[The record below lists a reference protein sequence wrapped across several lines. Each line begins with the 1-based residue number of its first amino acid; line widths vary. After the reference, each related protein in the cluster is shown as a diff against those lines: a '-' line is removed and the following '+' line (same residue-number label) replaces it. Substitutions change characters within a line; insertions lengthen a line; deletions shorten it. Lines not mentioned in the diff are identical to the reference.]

1 MRWLLGNLK
10 SLSALPFSDSKK
22 VLPLKIMEKRNS
34 HTLHVY
40 CWKNIEPFIKYVC
53 PPHCKDHTPNTQNN
67 QKNPPQIP
75 KKQIKKK
82 ELESEQAS

>member
-1 MRWLLGNLK
+1 
-10 SLSALPFSDSKK
+10 
-22 VLPLKIMEKRNS
+22 MEKRNS

-53 PPHCKDHTPNTQNN
+53 PPHCKDHAPNTQNN

-75 KKQIKKK
+75 KKQILKKG
-82 ELESEQAS
+82 LESEQASWFKIWETLKDKWPVFFNK